1 MQAKQLFTLALAALC
16 CTGAMAQKGKKAKK
30 NAKVVPAAKLTPA
43 LRPVDGK
50 TFSYAL
56 GVAQG
61 ESLKQYLIGQL
72 GVDSA
77 YIDEAM
83 RGLNANISDAERKK
97 AEAFAAGLKIADINK
112 RNLPMFNLQ
121 AAGKKDSAYVDEKE
135 FERALTNVVL
145 GNEKTFTRD
154 SAMKVV
160 EGQFKYQQ
168 EVYKDKN
175 VKFLAANK
183 KLKGV
188 VTLPSGLQ
196 YQILT
201 KGNGPIAT
209 DSTEVEVHYEG
220 SLIDGTVFDSSYKR
234 NQPATFRPDQVIKG
248 WREALTMMPEGSVWK
263 LFIPAE
269 LGYGERGQGASIPGN
284 STLIFTVENIKVK
297 TPAAKAEKK

>member
-1 MQAKQLFTLALAALC
+1 MQAKSLFTLALAALC

-30 NAKVVPAAKLTPA
+30 NAKVVSAAKLTPA

-112 RNLPMFNLQ
+112 RNLPMFNQQ

-188 VTLPSGLQ
+188 ITLPSGLQ
-196 YQILT
+196 YQIIT

-209 DSTEVEVHYEG
+209 DSTEVQVHYEG

-263 LFIPAE
+263 LFIPSE